1 MDVMV
6 FMGGANGAN
15 DIAKYDSKL
24 ALRHISNFLN
34 TNSNTNIVVV
44 SVPHRYDLIQSSCV
58 NREIRSFNRK
68 LSKLAKAH
76 QRVSFFK
83 MSKHRDFFTTHC
95 QHLNSLGKKKLAKQL
110 VLLTYDILQH
120 EMLPLIPLSWYPDQG
135 HIDSRNHEIGVNRF
149 STRAKKTPS
158 IKYRDFLL

>member
-1 MDVMV
+1 MV
-6 FMGGANGAN
+6 A
-15 DIAKYDSKL
+15 
-24 ALRHISNFLN
+24 
-34 TNSNTNIVVV
+34 

-76 QRVSFFK
+76 QHVSFLK
-83 MSKHRDFFTTHC
+83 VSKHREFFTAHG

-110 VLLTYDILQH
+110 VLLTYNILQH

-135 HIDSRNHEIGVNRF
+135 HIDSRNHEIGVNRV
-149 STRAKKTPS
+149 STRDKKTPS
-158 IKYRDFLL
+158 TKYRDFLL